1 MKEGSPP
8 QQISFFINI
17 PAVGK
22 DPTSCQRARQ
32 HAGFCDRQGN
42 KTAKRMMYDLFAEF
56 YVNSFDSKPKY
67 TVLMGRYYP
76 ETVNEMKEKGFNV
89 DPDSHLSSVEYIMEI
104 KENELYDW
112 IQDGFKSELKD
123 VLNAHRFY
131 YKIQLKA
138 KEAEVIEHNTFNA
151 SRGFLF
157 GDTFISFEDSDPN
170 SPMFFECLNRS
181 NPKERGYW
189 FRTPMKR
196 LKRLFKV
203 MTLVEVM
210 EKMRELANG
219 KPWSFNQLRRYFASG
234 IDEALELAT
243 RVFTGETDL
252 DGNPAILHAL
262 AVGMAGKTSD
272 EKIVGFLHNV
282 IEDSNLE
289 AEDLICEGFSDEVIR
304 AVVILTHE
312 KWRDSYDEY
321 IDKVIGSGNRLAINV
336 KINDL
341 KHNIERGLKG
351 RHKMLVKKHED
362 ALAKIFAEIKH

>member
-1 MKEGSPP
+1 
-8 QQISFFINI
+8 
-17 PAVGK
+17 
-22 DPTSCQRARQ
+22 
-32 HAGFCDRQGN
+32 
-42 KTAKRMMYDLFAEF
+42 MMYDLFADF
-56 YVNSFDSKPKY
+56 YVKSSDSQPKY

-76 ETVNEMKEKGFNV
+76 ETINEIEEKGFIV
-89 DPDSHLSSVEYIMEI
+89 DSDSPPSSVEYIMEI
-104 KENELYDW
+104 KDIELYDW

-138 KEAEVIEHNTFNA
+138 RKAEIVEHNTFNA

-181 NPKERGYW
+181 NPKERGHW

-196 LKRLFKV
+196 LKRLFNV
-203 MTLVEVM
+203 MTIVEVI
-210 EKMRELANG
+210 EKMKALANG
-219 KPWSFNQLRRYFASG
+219 GSWSFTQLRRYFSSS
-234 IDEALELAT
+234 IDEALGLITQVYA
-243 RVFTGETDL
+243 GKTDRYW
-252 DGNPAILHAL
+252 NPAILHPL
-262 AVGMAGKTSD
+262 AVGLAGKTRD
-272 EKIVGFLHNV
+272 EKIVGFLHDIPKDGNMDV
-282 IEDSNLE
+282 P
-289 AEDLICEGFSDEVIR
+289 DLICEGFSDEVIR

-321 IDKVIGSGNRLAINV
+321 IDNIIRSGNLLAINV

-362 ALAKIFAEIKH
+362 ALAKIESYINNNKK